1 MKTISKTTHHIN
13 FDIFIFVM
21 RSIKNFYFLFSLV
34 TFFFFFL
41 IFKNLIVIKMKYV
54 IKI

>member
-1 MKTISKTTHHIN
+1 MKTLSKTTHHIN
-13 FDIFIFVM
+13 FDIFIFVV

-34 TFFFFFL
+34 TFFFFL